1 MQLKI
6 VTAPKNGKK
15 TTFLY
20 AMCSRLDSKDLN
32 IGGIIQVV
40 PLPNKEK
47 VDWTLSDQSSGE
59 TQLLMSLDKFDNST
73 QYGRFFINEDAF
85 KWAND
90 SLLKD
95 FKEKDVI
102 TVDEVGPLE
111 LENRGLNSALETL
124 LKEFDGILILVIRD
138 TLLEEV
144 AQHFNFDLKS
154 AEIYHSDQSWEEQ
167 LKDL

>member
-59 TQLLMSLDKFDNST
+59 TQLLMSLDKFDKST

-111 LENRGLNSALETL
+111 LENRGL
-124 LKEFDGILILVIRD
+124 
-138 TLLEEV
+138 
-144 AQHFNFDLKS
+144 
-154 AEIYHSDQSWEEQ
+154 
-167 LKDL
+167 